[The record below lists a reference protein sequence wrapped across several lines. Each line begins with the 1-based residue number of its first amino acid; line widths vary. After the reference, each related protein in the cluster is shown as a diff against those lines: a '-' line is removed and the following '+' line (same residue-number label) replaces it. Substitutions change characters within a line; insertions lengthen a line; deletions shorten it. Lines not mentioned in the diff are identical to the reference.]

1 MESIIVVS
9 FIGVFA
15 VVALLL
21 YAFGSGASQQAQ
33 QVHAALDSALAT
45 DGGSDGSSR
54 DEHGKDVNFRKS
66 DMISSIPWLNR
77 KLNELNIAPLLH
89 SLLYQADLNWNVGS
103 LVAGCGLCF
112 ALPAYLTYLRFD
124 SILFALPV
132 GLLLGAAPFAYVLHK
147 RSKRLD
153 AFQQGLPEALDLM
166 VSALRAGH
174 SLIAALGSVAR
185 ECADPVGC
193 EFKTCF
199 EEQNYGLELKSALE
213 NLIKRVPLQDLRI
226 FATAIMIQK
235 ESGGNLAEV
244 LDKTGHV
251 IRERF
256 RLKRQVGVHTAQG
269 RMTGWVLTF
278 LPIVLGA
285 IMYFIN
291 PEMMSVLWTNP
302 TGIKMLWASGVMIII
317 GGFVINKIVNMDV

>member
-1 MESIIVVS
+1 MGLVVVVI
-9 FIGVFA
+9 FISVFA

-21 YAFGSGASQQAQ
+21 YAFSGGTSEQTKK
-33 QVHAALDSALAT
+33 VYAALDSALAT
-45 DGGSDGSSR
+45 DVAEVR
-54 DEHGKDVNFRKS
+54 NKDVNFLKS
-66 DMISSIPWLNR
+66 DMISGIPWLNR
-77 KLNELNIAPLLH
+77 KLLEYDVAPLLH
-89 SLLYQADLNWNVGS
+89 TLLYQADLKWNAGT
-103 LVAGCGLCF
+103 LVASCGLCF

-124 SILFALPV
+124 SILIALPI
-132 GLLLGAAPFAYVLHK
+132 GLLMGSAPFAYVLHK

-153 AFQQGLPEALDLM
+153 KFQQGLPEALDLM

-199 EEQNYGLELKSALE
+199 EEQNYGLELKNALD

-226 FATAIMIQK
+226 FSTAIMIQK

-256 RLKRQVGVHTAQG
+256 RLKRQVAVHTAQG
-269 RMTGWVLTF
+269 RMTGWVLTL
-278 LPIVLGA
+278 LPVVLGVLLYFVDPE
-285 IMYFIN
+285 IMR
-291 PEMMSVLWTNP
+291 VLWTNP
-302 TGIKMLWASGVMIII
+302 TGIKMLWAAGVMIVI
-317 GGFVINKIVNMDV
+317 GGFVINKIVSMDV